1 MVLGVL
7 LCYFSVRLVWSSGME
22 LADSVSKDIADKVRN
37 EILETRDVCR
47 LTELKI
53 RKVGEKTFVRAT
65 VQVPDYMGLEE
76 AHDLSSN
83 VEAGIKSKLGNAD
96 VAIHT
101 EPFETELSTVKL
113 VENLAMEVAG
123 VRGAHDVNVAYAD
136 ARLYITL
143 HAYVDAKLPI
153 EQAHEIA
160 ERVEQ
165 KVRRKMRD
173 VEDITVH
180 IEPFSKIEL
189 KGTTVDEREIRTIIH
204 KVADN
209 YKDAF
214 RVRRIV
220 TYVADKKR
228 YINIDCRFTKQISIE
243 EAHEITSKIEEQIQ
257 KHFVETTATVH
268 AEPS

>member
-1 MVLGVL
+1 
-7 LCYFSVRLVWSSGME
+7 
-22 LADSVSKDIADKVRN
+22 
-37 EILETRDVCR
+37 
-47 LTELKI
+47 
-53 RKVGEKTFVRAT
+53 
-65 VQVPDYMGLEE
+65 
-76 AHDLSSN
+76 
-83 VEAGIKSKLGNAD
+83 
-96 VAIHT
+96 
-101 EPFETELSTVKL
+101 VKL

-165 KVRRKMRD
+165 KVRRKMGD

-189 KGTTVDEREIRTIIH
+189 KGTTVDEREIRSIIH